1 MSTPCVLCHN
11 QAPCV
16 TIKRHSLCGLC
27 AYFQWTVLN
36 QRRGARRG
44 EMNALAVT
52 ILLVAGAMAAEDHA
66 GHAHGEGKEECSC
79 AQHIYIDN
87 RVIEFVKILVTPL

>member
-1 MSTPCVLCHN
+1 
-11 QAPCV
+11 
-16 TIKRHSLCGLC
+16 
-27 AYFQWTVLN
+27 
-36 QRRGARRG
+36 
-44 EMNALAVT
+44 MNALAVT